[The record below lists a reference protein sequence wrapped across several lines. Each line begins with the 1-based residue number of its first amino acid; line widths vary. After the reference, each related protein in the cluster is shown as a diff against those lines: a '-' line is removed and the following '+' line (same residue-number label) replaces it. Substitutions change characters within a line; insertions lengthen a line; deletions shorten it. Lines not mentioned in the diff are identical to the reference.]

1 MIMIH
6 GIRRCVWP
14 LRQVWKGKGKVEG
27 IALNA
32 FVKLVKSGN
41 RVLALTRR
49 GRSRSVSC
57 QGDQSFR
64 TGAEGTLAGALLRP
78 SPANTNHPEQ
88 KNHTQRHS

>member
-49 GRSRSVSC
+49 GLE
-57 QGDQSFR
+57 
-64 TGAEGTLAGALLRP
+64 A
-78 SPANTNHPEQ
+78 
-88 KNHTQRHS
+88 